1 MSEVLFRLGRF
12 HAAIRYLE
20 RAHQHSSGLGGA
32 YIAHIVALNRGSIYL
47 ALLDHASAVGV
58 LNAAL
63 QQVRRSG
70 RAGVAA
76 QFHAL
81 LCLAYARGEDH
92 LEAAVQERLALE
104 GLSPDLEE
112 DVRLDVLLPLAEA
125 AESRSEE

>member
-1 MSEVLFRLGRF
+1 
-12 HAAIRYLE
+12 
-20 RAHQHSSGLGGA
+20 
-32 YIAHIVALNRGSIYL
+32 L

-125 AESRSEE
+125 AESLGKSDVAEERARTAQSLADRGARPHTRARVLRLLAEA